1 MFILL
6 KGADINKIRKN
17 YMESQ
22 GRRSTQLKG
31 LGEELQ
37 GVQKIMYDNID
48 AVLQRGEL
56 LSGKVSPKIASRLK
70 KKRYVIYSSY

>member
-1 MFILL
+1 V
-6 KGADINKIRKN
+6 KKN
-17 YMESQ
+17 YLESQ
-22 GRRSTQLKG
+22 GRRNTQLKG

-56 LSGKVSPKIASRLK
+56 LSGQCGGVGIGVGGADRS
-70 KKRYVIYSSY
+70 V

>member
-1 MFILL
+1 MRLRSL
-6 KGADINKIRKN
+6 VLGAEINKIKKN
-17 YMESQ
+17 YLESQ
-22 GRRSTQLKG
+22 GRRNTQLKG

-56 LSGKVSPKIASRLK
+56 LSGQCVCVCVCVCVALSGWG
-70 KKRYVIYSSY
+70 